1 LKRKRRSNFKVLII
15 FEFAISLEITI
26 LICVKKEENLKN
38 KFKSV
43 ISYLME
49 TTNEEGKQDLDVLV
63 DNIQD
68 DRLFQL
74 EEDGKKKTDKIGLV
88 K

>member
-1 LKRKRRSNFKVLII
+1 
-15 FEFAISLEITI
+15 
-26 LICVKKEENLKN
+26 
-38 KFKSV
+38 
-43 ISYLME
+43 ME